1 MKETLSPQRLD
12 PLEYWR
18 KNHKLYPNL
27 SVLAR
32 VYLCPPPSSVASEQA
47 FKVAK
52 NVIGD
57 NRVWLRPDYLE
68 MNLFLKYNLRALDY
82 NLDDLQVPP
91 TDFRSPSSLN
101 RDLQDSDDDSGDDS
115 ILMADSEDEDSE
127 IEFSEG
133 SGDEDD

>member
-1 MKETLSPQRLD
+1 MNFSF
-12 PLEYWR
+12 
-18 KNHKLYPNL
+18 
-27 SVLAR
+27 LAGQSKR
-32 VYLCPPPSSVASEQA
+32 PSSVASERA

-57 NRVWLRPDYLE
+57 NRVRLRPDNLE

-91 TDFRSPSSLN
+91 TDFRSPNSLN
-101 RDLQDSDDDSGDDS
+101 RDPRDSDDDSGDDS